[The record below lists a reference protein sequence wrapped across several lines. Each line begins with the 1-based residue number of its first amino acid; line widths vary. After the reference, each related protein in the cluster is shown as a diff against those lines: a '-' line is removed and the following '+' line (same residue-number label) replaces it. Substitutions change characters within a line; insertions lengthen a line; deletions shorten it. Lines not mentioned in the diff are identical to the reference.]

1 MVSHS
6 NRGSGGR
13 RGLSSTNS
21 NNTAFFSSSSNVKR
35 ALMAVTT
42 IAALLIVLSFVG
54 RRRSGVLFVKS
65 DGNLRVFGPAG
76 APLLADGSSSS
87 SNNDLLFS
95 ASSSSTTSNSLT
107 FQTYTA
113 AEQRAYLE
121 EYGYTCQQSFAPS
134 DSSLN
139 LLVQRFDALQP
150 AYATEL
156 WKYCVLYVGTGN
168 VYWDSH
174 NAVPLLLLEEIIDYN
189 KRNWA
194 IAMPQQKYS
203 AAATTATSTTND
215 FLLHQ
220 PPLHHSYLQIM
231 EPRSKTAL
239 GMMRY
244 LLEAER
250 LSPANLHETLSL
262 FVANDLHKKRAAW
275 DFLTASCLDAPTQS
289 SADGSSSNSDP
300 PLQVHPKQRTAAAT
314 ADFDPLEQHIP
325 GEPCPATHGEPCCQV
340 FRSSHYK
347 SKNAD
352 IPILTLRHS
361 QRVAYET
368 TTSAEPARNPLP
380 FALDAGL
387 VSTDGVDDSALG
399 MPVED
404 LPFVATVREFP
415 TNAPPATVHETPNYF
430 DILLRNNCLPHDK
443 ECFKCLKLGY
453 KEGDEGG
460 DCRVCAAACPCY
472 CNALCQVRPPPKRLS
487 AVWEVTP
494 PLYKKDPSRL
504 IPRVIHQTWFE
515 PVTQEKYPNMSRLIE
530 SFRQSGWEYEFYD
543 DDKAAQF
550 LSANFPPQVREAYD
564 ALIPGAFKADLF
576 RYCVLLI
583 RGGVYAD
590 MDILLESNLD
600 EAIDGSIG
608 FMVPQDSPGETI
620 GHRSCL
626 WNGLMS
632 VSPGHP
638 FLAQTIQNVV
648 NNVRNRFTSVDY
660 DDMLCPNP
668 VLSVSHTV
676 DTLFTCGPCIL
687 GASMNDVLQRHRQTG
702 FEFGDIDLY
711 ETERKKHKDSSSS
724 SKRITVDPDDPRLL
738 IPGRSV
744 ILRQNKEDMGSHRFT
759 NAAANHI
766 IATTDMPE
774 YDDRPKSIE
783 HYSKSHVKFGV
794 YGLTKLYKDSHRANE
809 EVVIRINKPSA

>member
-1 MVSHS
+1 MVSLS
-6 NRGSGGR
+6 NRGIGGR
-13 RGLSSTNS
+13 RGPSST
-21 NNTAFFSSSSNVKR
+21 SSSGGSALFSGNRNVK
-35 ALMAVTT
+35 
-42 IAALLIVLSFVG
+42 AALLAAITAIVGMLSVRIFVG
-54 RRRSGVLFVKS
+54 RRRAAAGFVKS
-65 DGNLRVFGPAG
+65 DGSLRVFGPA
-76 APLLADGSSSS
+76 AATMLAD
-87 SNNDLLFS
+87 DLFS
-95 ASSSSTTSNSLT
+95 AAAAAASSTSSNSMT
-107 FQTYTA
+107 FQFYTA

-121 EYGYTCQQSFAPS
+121 DYGYTCQQSFAPPDTS
-134 DSSLN
+134 FN
-139 LLVQRFDALQP
+139 LLVQRFDVLPP

-156 WKYCVLYVGTGN
+156 WKYCVLYMGTGN

-174 NAVPLLLLEEIIDYN
+174 NALPLLQLEDIMDDN
-189 KRNWA
+189 KKNLA
-194 IAMPQQKYS
+194 IAMRQQQDS
-203 AAATTATSTTND
+203 AATTAATDD

-250 LSPANLHETLSL
+250 LDPSNLHETLSL
-262 FVANDLHKKRAAW
+262 FVENDLHKKRVAW
-275 DFLTASCLDAPTQS
+275 HFLTASCLDTPTQS
-289 SADGSSSNSDP
+289 SKDGSSSSSNNNPS
-300 PLQVHPKQRTAAAT
+300 LQVRPKPRSTAEAVDLNHPE
-314 ADFDPLEQHIP
+314 PYLP
-325 GEPCPATHGEPCCQV
+325 GEACSATHGEPCCQV
-340 FRSSHYK
+340 FRSSTKK

-352 IPILTLRHS
+352 IPILALRHS
-361 QRVAYET
+361 QRVAQET
-368 TTSAEPARNPLP
+368 TASTTEEPRNPLP

-387 VSTDGVDDSALG
+387 VSTDNLEDSALG
-399 MPVED
+399 MPVGD
-404 LPFVATVREFP
+404 LPFVATVREYP
-415 TNAPPATVHETPNYF
+415 THAPPATVHETPNYF

-494 PLYKKDPSRL
+494 PRFKKDPSRL

-515 PVTQEKYPNMSRLIE
+515 PVTKEKYPNMSRLIN

-543 DDKAAQF
+543 DDQSAQF
-550 LSANFPPQVREAYD
+550 LSAHFPPQVREAYD

-687 GASMNDVLQRHRQTG
+687 GASLNDVLQRHRQTG
-702 FEFGDIDLY
+702 FEFGDIDLF
-711 ETERKKHKDSSSS
+711 ETERKKHKNSSSG
-724 SKRITVDPDDPRLL
+724 KRITVDPDDPRLL

-794 YGLTKLYKDSHRANE
+794 YGLTKLYNNSHRANE
-809 EVVIRINKPSA
+809 EVVIRINKPSVTGAL